1 MTPWPRFF
9 ANPRG
14 QGMRWRSRRSSRW
27 REEPWQRS
35 CRFPFIG
42 PRAPDK
48 VIGRQRLAIR
58 ELLKDSLADRA
69 ERCSVVGVPPPLPC
83 RHPGFTP
90 RHAGGRR
97 SACRSLSRPIFDAHR
112 HLTVRSGSG
121 EWYFQ
126 TLPAPPRAVA
136 LRPQASRPRAAR
148 RGGCF
153 TAVDHA
159 RGRNGAGAWLGGCTA
174 LLPSARWLDMPRS
187 SRTS

>member
-14 QGMRWRSRRSSRW
+14 QGRRWRSRRSSRW

-83 RHPGFTP
+83 RHPGFTL

-121 EWYFQ
+121 K
-126 TLPAPPRAVA
+126 
-136 LRPQASRPRAAR
+136 
-148 RGGCF
+148 
-153 TAVDHA
+153 
-159 RGRNGAGAWLGGCTA
+159 
-174 LLPSARWLDMPRS
+174 
-187 SRTS
+187 